1 MRANGASA
9 PPTETPVPPVETA
22 APAVEDP
29 AQAPTLAHSKVAV
42 PQRLNLRLRQ
52 SDNAVDDQMMLD
64 DVKRILLEYM
74 GTDEVTLEI
83 AADGHIYRMEWPP
96 IRVHASDELAEKLT
110 EVMGNSGSAILEA
123 AAR

>member
-1 MRANGASA
+1 M
-9 PPTETPVPPVETA
+9 
-22 APAVEDP
+22 
-29 AQAPTLAHSKVAV
+29 

-64 DVKRILLEYM
+64 DVKRILLDYM
-74 GTDEVTLEI
+74 GDDEVTLEI

-96 IRVHASDELAEKLT
+96 IRVNASDELAEKLT